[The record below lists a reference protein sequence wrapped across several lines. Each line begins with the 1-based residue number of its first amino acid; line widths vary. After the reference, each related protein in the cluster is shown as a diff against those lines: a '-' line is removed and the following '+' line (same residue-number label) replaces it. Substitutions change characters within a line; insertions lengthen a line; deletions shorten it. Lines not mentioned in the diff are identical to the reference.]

1 MQPPEPLVALAWQV
15 PSVLPDAIT
24 QFCEQQSVDLE
35 QTSLVWLQNDD
46 AVEQVLP
53 AEQSP
58 EQQSLLTPQLLP
70 PVLHPPG
77 FSDAQKLL
85 VQVPLQH
92 APLDVQACPSET
104 QAAPQ
109 RPPMQA
115 SPQQSVPTVQLLPV
129 GAQLLGCVQ
138 VDLAESH
145 TPEQQVEL
153 FVQLWP
159 NTPHDIAQVSVPGSQ
174 IPEQQ
179 SAPVAQV
186 CATFAHDM
194 LGPSAL
200 PSSVPPLSTS
210 SPLIGS
216 PQPPQRM
223 NRNTLAMPR
232 AHSRVRIFVFVIAR
246 QI

>member
-46 AVEQVLP
+46 AIEQVLP

-104 QAAPQ
+104 PAAPQ

-153 FVQLWP
+153 FVQL
-159 NTPHDIAQVSVPGSQ
+159 
-174 IPEQQ
+174 
-179 SAPVAQV
+179 
-186 CATFAHDM
+186 
-194 LGPSAL
+194 
-200 PSSVPPLSTS
+200 
-210 SPLIGS
+210 
-216 PQPPQRM
+216 
-223 NRNTLAMPR
+223 
-232 AHSRVRIFVFVIAR
+232 
-246 QI
+246 